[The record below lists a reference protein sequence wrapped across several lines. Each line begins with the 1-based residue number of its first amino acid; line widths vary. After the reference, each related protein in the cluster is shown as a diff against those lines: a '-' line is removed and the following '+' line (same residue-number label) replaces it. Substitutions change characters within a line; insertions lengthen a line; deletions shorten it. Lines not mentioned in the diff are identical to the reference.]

1 MERMHLRRLLA
12 AASLL
17 MAAAFPQQLEAASET
32 GTLSARV
39 EVVSTCTVRDAE
51 IDFGTYVSGQQGDVD
66 ATAVIE
72 VADCPVGS
80 VRLELDGGGSGNV
93 RKRQMRSGSG
103 ETIDYQIYADSGMRT
118 VFGEGRSG
126 RTLQLDAQ
134 GSGRVTV
141 YARIP
146 GGQVVPEG
154 VYTDT
159 VRVTMS
165 F

>member
-1 MERMHLRRLLA
+1 MERMRLRRLAA
-12 AASLL
+12 AASLFAV
-17 MAAAFPQQLEAASET
+17 AAIPQPLPAASET
-32 GTLSARV
+32 GTLTARV

-51 IDFGTYVSGQQGDVD
+51 IDFGTYVSGQQDDVD

-72 VADCPVGS
+72 VAECPVGS

-93 RKRQMRSGSG
+93 RKRQMRDGSG
-103 ETIDYQIYADSGMRT
+103 HTVDYQIYADSARRT
-118 VFGEGRSG
+118 VFGDGRSG